1 MLASIMGL
9 LTAGALAFVETRGTG
24 QAWNAV
30 LPFGSAE
37 ALYSDLDRAI
47 DDFDGATRNADR
59 LLRISSLRR
68 IDDLCRKILAKRPA
82 NSEAWALLADTE
94 LKKGGSIDQALRFYE
109 LSHLTGRLEWPAIRR
124 RLVFAV
130 PVWAELGDTGRSIAE
145 GDIRKL
151 LAAEANTVRS
161 RFWPNWRWRAPIVL
175 AQLRFGS
182 LSPTSR
188 RAGSKN
194 STGKHGSRSDTPSS
208 CGLGCGLT

>member
-1 MLASIMGL
+1 MLRGDFLLASIMGL

-24 QAWNAV
+24 QARNAV

-37 ALYSDLDRAI
+37 ALNSDLDRAI

-68 IDDLCRKILAKRPA
+68 IDDLCRKILAQRPA

-130 PVWAELGDTGRSIAE
+130 PAWAELGDT
-145 GDIRKL
+145 D
-151 LAAEANTVRS
+151 EASPRATFANFSRLRPRIVRS
-161 RFWPNWRWRAPIVL
+161 RFWPDWRRRAPIVL
-175 AQLRFGS
+175 EQQRLEN
-182 LSPTSR
+182 LSPASR
-188 RAGSKN
+188 RAGSNKFDWQAR
-194 STGKHGSRSDTPSS
+194 K
-208 CGLGCGLT
+208 

>member
-1 MLASIMGL
+1 MLRGLFLLASIMGL

-24 QAWNAV
+24 QARNAV

-37 ALYSDLDRAI
+37 ALNSDLDRAI

-68 IDDLCRKILAKRPA
+68 IDDLCRKILAQRPA

-130 PVWAELGDTGRSIAE
+130 PAWAELGDTGRSIAE

-151 LAAEANTVRS
+151 LAAAATHRAITFLAGLEKASPDSPGAAAIRKSVANV
-161 RFWPNWRWRAPIVL
+161 APGWL
-175 AQLRFGS
+175 KEFDWQAR
-182 LSPTSR
+182 
-188 RAGSKN
+188 K
-194 STGKHGSRSDTPSS
+194 
-208 CGLGCGLT
+208 